1 MSQFTE
7 DRDSYFIEQ
16 YANQVQ
22 THLHHKKA
30 AAEAERIRQYN
41 AWHNRFRRYLAE
53 RLKNLAHVVQPDL
66 EPRD

>member
-1 MSQFTE
+1 MSQFEE

-16 YANQVQ
+16 HANQVQ
-22 THLHHKKA
+22 ASLRHKKA

-53 RLKNLAHVVQPDL
+53 RLQNLAHVVQPNL
-66 EPRD
+66 EPHD